1 MSDASTSYQIDLHNY
16 LHLVGISIFYYDY
29 ILTFSTE
36 YVRVW
41 RGPKPTGSWLF
52 YVNRYLTFFGDIA
65 VNVGNFYNFK
75 TAKSCDDYALYRQI
89 LLIGAQ
95 VVVCIILCLRIYALY
110 NRSKAILVGVVG
122 TGATLM
128 ALAVTWKNRAVYAIS
143 DARPNLVTL
152 MMRDG
157 ALYFAVSVT
166 MMSRL
171 MLNLHESASA
181 NPTLVTDPSSS
192 GQSTTLLFT
201 SIIIGTNPQ
210 TERADIEGVEFD
222 QDSMIPDSWIVSR
235 GDLSKMGLN
244 RLSVASSVVQGPKPY
259 FGPNFRGSARAEP
272 WSQLFDRAV
281 CVVNCIPTLNE
292 VRATSDLTTFG
303 QSFILRGRKGLT
315 SFIRLNEEDRACPGP
330 PGAFE
335 LGPGLVLLGQAQT
348 ARLGQ
353 Y

>member
-29 ILTFSTE
+29 VLTFSTE
-36 YVRVW
+36 YIRVW

-128 ALAVTWKNRAVYAIS
+128 ALAVFAVTGQSSSTALDSGCHLGESRITGIRELHDLSSLGRPDVNFNQPGVAVAWEALFLYDVLIFSLTMYKTWKNRAVYAIS

-222 QDSMIPDSWIVSR
+222 QDSMIPDSVEMQDMR
-235 GDLSKMGLN
+235 PGD
-244 RLSVASSVVQGPKPY
+244 RH
-259 FGPNFRGSARAEP
+259 R
-272 WSQLFDRAV
+272 DRTALHRPHD
-281 CVVNCIPTLNE
+281 ILPH
-292 VRATSDLTTFG
+292 TSDDSTNTH
-303 QSFILRGRKGLT
+303 S
-315 SFIRLNEEDRACPGP
+315 
-330 PGAFE
+330 
-335 LGPGLVLLGQAQT
+335 
-348 ARLGQ
+348 
-353 Y
+353 

>member
-29 ILTFSTE
+29 VLTFSTE
-36 YVRVW
+36 YIRVW

-110 NRSKAILVGVVG
+110 NRSVAILVGVVG

-128 ALAVTWKNRAVYAIS
+128 ALAVFAVTGQSSSTALDSGCHLGESRITGIRVAVAWEALFLYDVLIFSLTMYKTWKNRAVYAIS
-143 DARPNLVTL
+143 DAQPNLVTL

-157 ALYFAVSVT
+157 ALYFAIMASVNLANTLTFYLLQPLLRGVLSTFASSVSVT

-222 QDSMIPDSWIVSR
+222 QDSMIPDSVEMQDMR
-235 GDLSKMGLN
+235 PGD
-244 RLSVASSVVQGPKPY
+244 RH
-259 FGPNFRGSARAEP
+259 R
-272 WSQLFDRAV
+272 DRTALHRPHD
-281 CVVNCIPTLNE
+281 IPPH
-292 VRATSDLTTFG
+292 TSDDSTNTH
-303 QSFILRGRKGLT
+303 S
-315 SFIRLNEEDRACPGP
+315 
-330 PGAFE
+330 
-335 LGPGLVLLGQAQT
+335 
-348 ARLGQ
+348 
-353 Y
+353 